1 MDTLPLAGLHIVV
14 TRPQAQ
20 ALPLQQ
26 RIEALGGKSIAFPL
40 LEITPP
46 VDAASLQAAVARLNK
61 LDLLIFISPNA
72 VHFGMEAILKAGG
85 LPPGL
90 RVATVG
96 QGSAQAL
103 RDAGVAEVIAPQT
116 QFDSETLLAL
126 PQLRDVRDWQVAIF
140 RGDGG
145 RELLGDTLKARGAA
159 VEYVSCYQ
167 RGKPQQDVAMLLHG
181 QVDALTLSSS
191 EALTYL
197 WDMLDTEGRKHL
209 AALPLFVP
217 HARIAALAQQQ
228 GWKKIIQTAGGD
240 DGVVSGLLAW
250 SAERSS
256 G

>member
-1 MDTLPLAGLHIVV
+1 MQILPLAGLNIVV

-20 ALPLQQ
+20 ALALQQ
-26 RIEALGGKSIAFPL
+26 RIEALGAKSIAFPL
-40 LEITPP
+40 LEIAPP
-46 VDAASLQAAVARLNK
+46 EDAASLHAAVARLNK
-61 LDLLIFISPNA
+61 LDLVIFISPNA
-72 VHFGMEAILKAGG
+72 VHFGMEAIRKAGG
-85 LPPGL
+85 LPPDL

-103 RDAGVAEVIAPQT
+103 RDAGVVEVIAPQT
-116 QFDSETLLAL
+116 RFDSESLLAL
-126 PQLRDVRDWQVAIF
+126 PQLRDVQDWKIAIF

-159 VEYVSCYQ
+159 VEYISCY
-167 RGKPQQDVAMLLHG
+167 RRSKPRQDVAMLLHG
-181 QVDALTLSSS
+181 QVDAITLSSS

-197 WDMLDTEGRKHL
+197 WDMLDTEARKHL
-209 AALPLFVP
+209 AVLPLFVP

-228 GWKKIIQTAGGD
+228 GWQKIIQTTGGD